1 MFAHLLPVF
10 AAMDGVSSS
19 DGKTSSNGIAEYPDE
34 EPTDKELGD
43 WLDDVSPP
51 IRARFGALLR
61 GETPVHLKQFEG
73 GADDLTGF
81 TLLPDS
87 TANMR
92 PDQIQTHNRKVRE
105 AMAAKQN
112 RAELLAQGLRDHKN
126 QLAELLKVSLRP
138 RAELKLNAL
147 L

>member
-10 AAMDGVSSS
+10 AAMDGVSSN

-43 WLDDVSPP
+43 WLDAVSPL

-73 GADDLTGF
+73 GADDLTDY
-81 TLLPDS
+81 TLLP
-87 TANMR
+87 TNTTGMR

-105 AMAAKQN
+105 ATAAKDS
-112 RAELLAQGLRDHKN
+112 RAHVA
-126 QLAELLKVSLRP
+126 
-138 RAELKLNAL
+138 
-147 L
+147 